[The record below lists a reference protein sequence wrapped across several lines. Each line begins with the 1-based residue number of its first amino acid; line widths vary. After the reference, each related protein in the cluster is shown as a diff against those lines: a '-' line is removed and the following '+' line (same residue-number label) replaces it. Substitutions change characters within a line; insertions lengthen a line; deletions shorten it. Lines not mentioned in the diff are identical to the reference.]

1 MFSFLDYFENV
12 YKYCGFLSTHVAYE
26 YANRSL
32 ALCAALKLNLR
43 QVQPQG
49 CKTQKGSA
57 NKMKWNEMKYM
68 LAGYLDSSFRAESS
82 LCLRYGILALLSSAI
97 VTQLMLSS
105 LVLTVGVRVA
115 YIYIYIHTHLY
126 VHMYVCWR
134 GIKSIRCPCAI
145 QLLDDFLAKQQ

>member
-1 MFSFLDYFENV
+1 MFPFLDCFENV

-26 YANRSL
+26 YAYRSL

-57 NKMKWNEMKYM
+57 NKIKWNEMKYM
-68 LAGYLDSSFRAESS
+68 LAGYLDSSFRAESP
-82 LCLRYGILALLSSAI
+82 LCLRCGILALLSSAI

-115 YIYIYIHTHLY
+115 YIYYIYTHTP
-126 VHMYVCWR
+126 VCTYVCMFAWHKINKMSLR
-134 GIKSIRCPCAI
+134 NSASR
-145 QLLDDFLAKQQ
+145 